1 MLGWAMLKN
10 ATKVAHCPM
19 ERFFVLGVLECA
31 ISYDSMFGAATL
43 SCKICDEEAVQKTAY
58 GLFQHATTR
67 ECPSHSKSSMSMT
80 ASNYHAA
87 ADREA
92 TDAFGLD

>member
-10 ATKVAHCPM
+10 ATKVAHCPK
-19 ERFFVLGVLECA
+19 ERFFVLGGMLVLGMCHF
-31 ISYDSMFGAATL
+31 IRFHVWCCDSKLQDLRRGGGA
-43 SCKICDEEAVQKTAY
+43 KTAY

-67 ECPSHSKSSMSMT
+67 ECPSHYKSIMSMT

-92 TDAFGLD
+92 TEP